1 MKKVSM
7 KKIAF
12 VMTIA
17 VAVAWNF
24 PTALIAG
31 ASERV
36 GAVDVLD
43 TTETATTECAVLTT
57 ESELEENEKFS
68 GISTSTN
75 VSVPVETTTECVV
88 TTSNVEFG
96 EDTKYTDSST
106 EQQEQLS
113 ELKAKGKLLFGE
125 FPRKEK
131 EILGEIEQDSAR
143 VTMEDVS
150 NLLASEND
158 FQQVYNGM
166 LAIAGCPDFI
176 GGSGVTDVE
185 FWLNETGAKK
195 ILLILEQKDII
206 YVDCSEDG
214 TVANSELLY
223 SGKQG
228 SSSIVTTTSTTP
240 VETTTECVVTTSNV
254 AFGEDTKYT
263 DSSTEQQEQLSELKA
278 KGKLLFGEFPR
289 KEKEILGE
297 IEQDSARVTMED
309 VSNLLASENDFQ
321 QVYNGM
327 LAIAGCPDFIGGSGV
342 TDVEFW
348 LNETGAKKILLIL
361 EQKDIIYVDCSE
373 DGTVANSELL
383 YSGKQGP
390 SSIVD
395 KALLVGSYKVYNDI
409 AGLSTTTTENTS
421 VTTTSTTVVSVETT
435 STSSEETATTTQ
447 TEVTS
452 EEPMETSASD
462 ITTTATFVTT
472 STTESSGLPQTGY
485 RVSSKDAAMLGTAL
499 ILIGSALVS
508 YVSRKHE

>member
-185 FWLNETGAKK
+185 FWLNETGTEK

-228 SSSIVTTTSTTP
+228 SSSI
-240 VETTTECVVTTSNV
+240 
-254 AFGEDTKYT
+254 
-263 DSSTEQQEQLSELKA
+263 
-278 KGKLLFGEFPR
+278 
-289 KEKEILGE
+289 
-297 IEQDSARVTMED
+297 
-309 VSNLLASENDFQ
+309 
-321 QVYNGM
+321 
-327 LAIAGCPDFIGGSGV
+327 
-342 TDVEFW
+342 
-348 LNETGAKKILLIL
+348 
-361 EQKDIIYVDCSE
+361 
-373 DGTVANSELL
+373 
-383 YSGKQGP
+383 
-390 SSIVD
+390 
-395 KALLVGSYKVYNDI
+395 
-409 AGLSTTTTENTS
+409 

>member
-75 VSVPVETTTECVV
+75 VSVLVETTTECVV

-185 FWLNETGAKK
+185 FWLNETGTEK

-223 SGKQG
+223 SENKVQ
-228 SSSIVTTTSTTP
+228 
-240 VETTTECVVTTSNV
+240 
-254 AFGEDTKYT
+254 
-263 DSSTEQQEQLSELKA
+263 
-278 KGKLLFGEFPR
+278 
-289 KEKEILGE
+289 
-297 IEQDSARVTMED
+297 AR
-309 VSNLLASENDFQ
+309 L
-321 QVYNGM
+321 
-327 LAIAGCPDFIGGSGV
+327 
-342 TDVEFW
+342 
-348 LNETGAKKILLIL
+348 
-361 EQKDIIYVDCSE
+361 
-373 DGTVANSELL
+373 
-383 YSGKQGP
+383 
-390 SSIVD
+390 
-395 KALLVGSYKVYNDI
+395 
-409 AGLSTTTTENTS
+409 
-421 VTTTSTTVVSVETT
+421 
-435 STSSEETATTTQ
+435 
-447 TEVTS
+447 
-452 EEPMETSASD
+452 
-462 ITTTATFVTT
+462 
-472 STTESSGLPQTGY
+472 
-485 RVSSKDAAMLGTAL
+485 
-499 ILIGSALVS
+499 
-508 YVSRKHE
+508 

>member
-1 MKKVSM
+1 
-7 KKIAF
+7 
-12 VMTIA
+12 
-17 VAVAWNF
+17 
-24 PTALIAG
+24 
-31 ASERV
+31 
-36 GAVDVLD
+36 
-43 TTETATTECAVLTT
+43 
-57 ESELEENEKFS
+57 
-68 GISTSTN
+68 
-75 VSVPVETTTECVV
+75 
-88 TTSNVEFG
+88 
-96 EDTKYTDSST
+96 
-106 EQQEQLS
+106 
-113 ELKAKGKLLFGE
+113 
-125 FPRKEK
+125 
-131 EILGEIEQDSAR
+131 
-143 VTMEDVS
+143 MEDVS

-228 SSSIVTTTSTTP
+228 SSSIVTTTSTT
-240 VETTTECVVTTSNV
+240 
-254 AFGEDTKYT
+254 
-263 DSSTEQQEQLSELKA
+263 
-278 KGKLLFGEFPR
+278 
-289 KEKEILGE
+289 
-297 IEQDSARVTMED
+297 
-309 VSNLLASENDFQ
+309 
-321 QVYNGM
+321 
-327 LAIAGCPDFIGGSGV
+327 
-342 TDVEFW
+342 
-348 LNETGAKKILLIL
+348 
-361 EQKDIIYVDCSE
+361 
-373 DGTVANSELL
+373 
-383 YSGKQGP
+383 
-390 SSIVD
+390 
-395 KALLVGSYKVYNDI
+395 
-409 AGLSTTTTENTS
+409 
-421 VTTTSTTVVSVETT
+421 VVSVETT

>member
-31 ASERV
+31 ASERA

-43 TTETATTECAVLTT
+43 TIETATTECAVLTT

-88 TTSNVEFG
+88 TTSNVEFE
-96 EDTKYTDSST
+96 EDTKYTDSSM

-113 ELKAKGKLLFGE
+113 ELKAKGKLLFGK
-125 FPRKEK
+125 FSRKEK

-176 GGSGVTDVE
+176 GGSGVTNVE

-214 TVANSELLY
+214 T
-223 SGKQG
+223 
-228 SSSIVTTTSTTP
+228 
-240 VETTTECVVTTSNV
+240 
-254 AFGEDTKYT
+254 D
-263 DSSTEQQEQLSELKA
+263 
-278 KGKLLFGEFPR
+278 
-289 KEKEILGE
+289 
-297 IEQDSARVTMED
+297 
-309 VSNLLASENDFQ
+309 
-321 QVYNGM
+321 
-327 LAIAGCPDFIGGSGV
+327 
-342 TDVEFW
+342 
-348 LNETGAKKILLIL
+348 
-361 EQKDIIYVDCSE
+361 
-373 DGTVANSELL
+373 ANSELL

-462 ITTTATFVTT
+462 ITTTATSVTT

>member
-131 EILGEIEQDSAR
+131 EILGVIEQDSAR

-185 FWLNETGAKK
+185 FWLNETGTEK

-228 SSSIVTTTSTTP
+228 SSSI
-240 VETTTECVVTTSNV
+240 
-254 AFGEDTKYT
+254 
-263 DSSTEQQEQLSELKA
+263 
-278 KGKLLFGEFPR
+278 
-289 KEKEILGE
+289 
-297 IEQDSARVTMED
+297 
-309 VSNLLASENDFQ
+309 
-321 QVYNGM
+321 
-327 LAIAGCPDFIGGSGV
+327 
-342 TDVEFW
+342 
-348 LNETGAKKILLIL
+348 
-361 EQKDIIYVDCSE
+361 
-373 DGTVANSELL
+373 
-383 YSGKQGP
+383 
-390 SSIVD
+390 
-395 KALLVGSYKVYNDI
+395 
-409 AGLSTTTTENTS
+409 

>member
-1 MKKVSM
+1 M

-185 FWLNETGAKK
+185 FWLNETGTEK

-228 SSSIVTTTSTTP
+228 SSSI
-240 VETTTECVVTTSNV
+240 
-254 AFGEDTKYT
+254 
-263 DSSTEQQEQLSELKA
+263 
-278 KGKLLFGEFPR
+278 
-289 KEKEILGE
+289 
-297 IEQDSARVTMED
+297 
-309 VSNLLASENDFQ
+309 
-321 QVYNGM
+321 
-327 LAIAGCPDFIGGSGV
+327 
-342 TDVEFW
+342 
-348 LNETGAKKILLIL
+348 
-361 EQKDIIYVDCSE
+361 
-373 DGTVANSELL
+373 
-383 YSGKQGP
+383 
-390 SSIVD
+390 
-395 KALLVGSYKVYNDI
+395 
-409 AGLSTTTTENTS
+409 

>member
-75 VSVPVETTTECVV
+75 VSVLVETTTECVV

-228 SSSIVTTTSTTP
+228 SSSIVTTTSTT
-240 VETTTECVVTTSNV
+240 
-254 AFGEDTKYT
+254 
-263 DSSTEQQEQLSELKA
+263 
-278 KGKLLFGEFPR
+278 
-289 KEKEILGE
+289 
-297 IEQDSARVTMED
+297 
-309 VSNLLASENDFQ
+309 
-321 QVYNGM
+321 
-327 LAIAGCPDFIGGSGV
+327 
-342 TDVEFW
+342 
-348 LNETGAKKILLIL
+348 
-361 EQKDIIYVDCSE
+361 
-373 DGTVANSELL
+373 
-383 YSGKQGP
+383 
-390 SSIVD
+390 
-395 KALLVGSYKVYNDI
+395 
-409 AGLSTTTTENTS
+409 
-421 VTTTSTTVVSVETT
+421 VVSVETT

>member
-1 MKKVSM
+1 M

-88 TTSNVEFG
+88 TTSNIEFG

-228 SSSIVTTTSTTP
+228 SSSIVTTTSTT
-240 VETTTECVVTTSNV
+240 
-254 AFGEDTKYT
+254 
-263 DSSTEQQEQLSELKA
+263 
-278 KGKLLFGEFPR
+278 
-289 KEKEILGE
+289 
-297 IEQDSARVTMED
+297 
-309 VSNLLASENDFQ
+309 
-321 QVYNGM
+321 
-327 LAIAGCPDFIGGSGV
+327 
-342 TDVEFW
+342 
-348 LNETGAKKILLIL
+348 
-361 EQKDIIYVDCSE
+361 
-373 DGTVANSELL
+373 
-383 YSGKQGP
+383 
-390 SSIVD
+390 
-395 KALLVGSYKVYNDI
+395 
-409 AGLSTTTTENTS
+409 
-421 VTTTSTTVVSVETT
+421 VVSVETT

>member
-240 VETTTECVVTTSNV
+240 V
-254 AFGEDTKYT
+254 
-263 DSSTEQQEQLSELKA
+263 DSR
-278 KGKLLFGEFPR
+278 P
-289 KEKEILGE
+289 
-297 IEQDSARVTMED
+297 
-309 VSNLLASENDFQ
+309 
-321 QVYNGM
+321 
-327 LAIAGCPDFIGGSGV
+327 
-342 TDVEFW
+342 
-348 LNETGAKKILLIL
+348 
-361 EQKDIIYVDCSE
+361 
-373 DGTVANSELL
+373 
-383 YSGKQGP
+383 
-390 SSIVD
+390 
-395 KALLVGSYKVYNDI
+395 
-409 AGLSTTTTENTS
+409 
-421 VTTTSTTVVSVETT
+421 
-435 STSSEETATTTQ
+435 
-447 TEVTS
+447 
-452 EEPMETSASD
+452 
-462 ITTTATFVTT
+462 
-472 STTESSGLPQTGY
+472 
-485 RVSSKDAAMLGTAL
+485 
-499 ILIGSALVS
+499 
-508 YVSRKHE
+508 